1 MISIR
6 TISEKFK
13 FAGQNLARRGN
24 TLQYENIPE
33 AIARMIY
40 GWFDEYQ
47 DANMDY
53 ILAYKDHE
61 EGYLFHFNLVNS
73 KITSSSLIFFLGF
86 QAKKLAISR

>member
-1 MISIR
+1 MAFFV
-6 TISEKFK
+6 SEKFK

-24 TLQYENIPE
+24 TLQYENVPE

-53 ILAYKDHE
+53 ISAYRNHDK
-61 EGYLFHFNLVNS
+61 GYVDAFHMNIANM
-73 KITSSSLIFFLGF
+73 KICRSYYF
-86 QAKKLAISR
+86 